1 MRTKR
6 EEATLLSYK
15 LLYNRA
21 GNLVT
26 ERTSV
31 DIKEIKKYF
40 SLEEYATLQT
50 VIREATKKLDDAK
63 AQLELAKKKAE
74 EIRAQ
79 GLGAAQ
85 LSAKTLLERAE
96 EDITRLEETKQSTI
110 RVEEEKVVTQICEQI
125 SRLALSKAMTNVKTR
140 LAKDIRLQRRVLDL
154 NIALLGQITK

>member
-50 VIREATKKLDDAK
+50 VIREATKKLDEVHNYIEA
-63 AQLELAKKKAE
+63 
-74 EIRAQ
+74 
-79 GLGAAQ
+79 
-85 LSAKTLLERAE
+85 
-96 EDITRLEETKQSTI
+96 
-110 RVEEEKVVTQICEQI
+110 
-125 SRLALSKAMTNVKTR
+125 N
-140 LAKDIRLQRRVLDL
+140 L
-154 NIALLGQITK
+154 NARKFTD

>member
-50 VIREATKKLDDAK
+50 VIREATNKLDEVHNYIEA
-63 AQLELAKKKAE
+63 
-74 EIRAQ
+74 
-79 GLGAAQ
+79 
-85 LSAKTLLERAE
+85 
-96 EDITRLEETKQSTI
+96 
-110 RVEEEKVVTQICEQI
+110 
-125 SRLALSKAMTNVKTR
+125 N
-140 LAKDIRLQRRVLDL
+140 L
-154 NIALLGQITK
+154 NARKFTD

>member
-50 VIREATKKLDDAK
+50 VIRESTKKLDEVHNYIEA
-63 AQLELAKKKAE
+63 
-74 EIRAQ
+74 
-79 GLGAAQ
+79 
-85 LSAKTLLERAE
+85 
-96 EDITRLEETKQSTI
+96 
-110 RVEEEKVVTQICEQI
+110 
-125 SRLALSKAMTNVKTR
+125 N
-140 LAKDIRLQRRVLDL
+140 L
-154 NIALLGQITK
+154 NARKFTD